1 MTTAHRATWKAARGG
16 LQEEGSFR
24 LHVPSAAVSSKDAP
38 IEPSLK
44 LRAPTQAK
52 EASRETLRAALESE
66 ERLALGPQRKKGRF
80 DLESVPELELLDEI
94 PEEFQTPAIESTREL
109 DRDAK
114 LGGEEELE
122 EEEGISASVA
132 KRKRNLYD
140 DDGGDLGVGEGQ
152 DRSAEDSDDSDGD
165 SDDSDDDEA
174 ELLAELEKIRK
185 EREFERARKQ
195 SEEQER
201 HEREETAKAAS
212 GNPLMPNLNMFR
224 DEVSD
229 TASMGTG
236 SVPAFA
242 VRRRWDDDV
251 IFRNQARGERKET
264 PRFINDTIRNDFH
277 RRFMKRYM
285 R

>member
-38 IEPSLK
+38 TEPDLK
-44 LRAPTQAK
+44 RRAPSQKK
-52 EASRETLRAALESE
+52 EASRQALRASLESGE
-66 ERLALGPQRKKGRF
+66 LAASGPHRKKARF
-80 DLESVPELELLDEI
+80 ELESIPELELLDEL
-94 PEEFQTPAIESTREL
+94 PAEFQTPAIENTKDL

-114 LGGEEELE
+114 LDGDEESESEKRRDVSVGPGAGGGEHVGSGGGARNVEE
-122 EEEGISASVA
+122 
-132 KRKRNLYD
+132 D
-140 DDGGDLGVGEGQ
+140 DD
-152 DRSAEDSDDSDGD
+152 SEDENE
-165 SDDSDDDEA
+165 DSDDDEA
-174 ELLAELEKIRK
+174 ELLAELERIRK

-201 HEREETAKAAS
+201 HEREQTAKAAS
-212 GNPLMPNLNMFR
+212 GNPLMSNLNMFN

-242 VRRRWDDDV
+242 VKRRWDDDV
-251 IFRNQARGERKET
+251 IFRNQAKGERKET